1 MPAWPTLSWVR
12 LRFAA
17 DILALPLNR
26 HPPPD
31 GGTAMPASGA
41 TPVPVSG
48 TFRVCVPAAS
58 VQVSWYTEVAVP
70 GLVGVKV
77 TGTCTTY

>member
-1 MPAWPTLSWVR
+1 LSWVR

-58 VQVSWYTEVAVP
+58 VQVN
-70 GLVGVKV
+70 
-77 TGTCTTY
+77 